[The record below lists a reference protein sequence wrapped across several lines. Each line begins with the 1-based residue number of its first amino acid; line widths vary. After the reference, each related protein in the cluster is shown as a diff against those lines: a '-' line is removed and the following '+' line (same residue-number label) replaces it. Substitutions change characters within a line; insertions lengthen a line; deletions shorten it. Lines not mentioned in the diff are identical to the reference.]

1 MDQQTPPA
9 GASER
14 RAAIIGNVNQ
24 KPGKC
29 GPFVMAADTLEGNKV
44 VDPAGDELG
53 TIDHIMLDIVGG
65 RIAYA
70 VLAMG
75 GFLGIGEKLHALPWS
90 R

>member
-1 MDQQTPPA
+1 MSPMDQQTPPA

-53 TIDHIMLDIVGG
+53 EGAGDADEEGPRKG
-65 RIAYA
+65 
-70 VLAMG
+70 
-75 GFLGIGEKLHALPWS
+75 
-90 R
+90 